1 MQHCRVFEERG
12 PPMSRRRMLT
22 AVVPCHN
29 EAAVLPLLQV
39 RLSAALDAVDADTR
53 ILYVDD
59 GSTDGTTEALLALA
73 QAEPRVGV
81 IVLSRNFGKEAALTA
96 GLDHAAGDAVVVLDA
111 DLQDPPELIA
121 TLWAHYLDGHDV
133 VYGVRRSRAGESW
146 AKRATA
152 RAFYRTI
159 GRLSRTPVPAD
170 TGDFRLLSRRALD
183 ALKALRE
190 RHRFMKGLF
199 GWVGFRQVG
208 VPYDRAPRAAGSTKW
223 NYWKLW
229 NFALE
234 GITSFSAAPLKLATY
249 VGVLTALAAFGF
261 GAWIVF
267 KTLVWGDPVAGYP
280 SLMTVVLF
288 LGGIQLIALGLVG
301 EYLGRLYEESKQRP
315 LYLVDRAVAP
325 RGAEATTRG
334 GQEAARAPGE
344 SPARASLP
352 ID

>member
-1 MQHCRVFEERG
+1 MEPRLL
-12 PPMSRRRMLT
+12 LT
-22 AVVPCHN
+22 AVVPCYN
-29 EAAVLPLLQV
+29 EAEVLPLLHA
-39 RLSAALDAVDADTR
+39 RLMDALAAIDADVR
-53 ILYVDD
+53 VLFVDD
-59 GSTDGTTEALLALA
+59 GSTDGTGEALLALA
-73 QAEPRVGV
+73 AADARIGALL
-81 IVLSRNFGKEAALTA
+81 LSRNFGKEAALTA
-96 GLDHAAGDAVVVLDA
+96 GLDHAEGDAVVVLDA

-121 TLWAHYLDGHDV
+121 TFWARFREGHDV

-146 AKRATA
+146 LKRATA
-152 RAFYRTI
+152 AAFYRTI

-170 TGDFRLLSRRALD
+170 TGDFRLMSRRALD

-208 VPYDRAPRAAGSTKW
+208 VPYDRAPRAAGATKW

-234 GITSFSAAPLKLATY
+234 GITSFSAAPLKIATY

-288 LGGIQLIALGLVG
+288 LGGIQLIALGLIG

-315 LYLVDRAVAP
+315 LYLVERVLPP
-325 RGAEATTRG
+325 REG
-334 GQEAARAPGE
+334 GE
-344 SPARASLP
+344 SPPAARPAEAP
-352 ID
+352 RRAGQG